1 MMMLNNKKNH
11 EDIYEQ
17 ISSLFKIKF
26 KAQLKDSPLEFTNFC
41 ELEDITTGELSYL
54 LIFRNEESIKF
65 KNRAEFIKEFSNYM
79 YCKILEFENQFNALN
94 SGEIHNMKFD
104 ENDIFMQHE
113 EIGHGQYKLSQLLKK
128 FKTFKDQ

>member
-26 KAQLKDSPLEFTNFC
+26 KAQLKDSPLEFANFC
-41 ELEDITTGELSYL
+41 ELEDIITGELSYF
-54 LIFRNEESIKF
+54 LILGNKESIKF
-65 KNRAEFIKEFSNYM
+65 KNRAEFIKEFSNYV
-79 YCKILEFENQFNALN
+79 YCKILELENQFNALN
-94 SGEIHNMKFD
+94 SGENHYMKFD

-128 FKTFKDQ
+128 FKILEDL